1 LPSKTSLRIFSFLP
15 FLFDEVPGVLARK
28 IIQQEKE
35 IKGIQIGK
43 DEVKSSLFADDM
55 TYVSKKPKSVRM
67 DKFSKLVRYK
77 ITIRSSIYICQK
89 KTTGKR
95 HKESNLI

>member
-1 LPSKTSLRIFSFLP
+1 M
-15 FLFDEVPGVLARK
+15 LARK

-43 DEVKSSLFADDM
+43 DEVKLSLFADDM
-55 TYVSKKPKSVRM
+55 IYVSKKPKSVRM

-77 ITIRSSIYICQK
+77 LT
-89 KTTGKR
+89 
-95 HKESNLI
+95 

>member
-1 LPSKTSLRIFSFLP
+1 MCGKLKSFSLLSKTRLRIFSFLQP
-15 FLFDEVPGVLARK
+15 IFDKVPGMLARK

-43 DEVKSSLFADDM
+43 DEVKLSLFADDM
-55 TYVSKKPKSVRM
+55 IYVSKKPKSVRM

-77 ITIRSSIYICQK
+77 LT
-89 KTTGKR
+89 
-95 HKESNLI
+95 